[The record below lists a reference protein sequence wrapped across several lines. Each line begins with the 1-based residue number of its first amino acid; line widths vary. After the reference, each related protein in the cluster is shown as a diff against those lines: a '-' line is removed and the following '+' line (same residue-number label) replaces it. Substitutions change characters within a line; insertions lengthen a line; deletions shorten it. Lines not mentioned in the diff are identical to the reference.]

1 MIPRAGLIGRAA
13 CASGVPVACRLKVN
27 AMLKRISSSAL
38 IAAGLMFCLA
48 ACTTTSSPPRAAGAA
63 AAPAPVAAGCLETGS
78 RIASDCAAPGR
89 SYDQRD
95 IRTTGQTDA
104 QQALRMLDPSVT
116 LQGR

>member
-1 MIPRAGLIGRAA
+1 
-13 CASGVPVACRLKVN
+13 
-27 AMLKRISSSAL
+27 MLNRISNTASIAAL
-38 IAAGLMFCLA
+38 ILCLA
-48 ACTTTSSPPRAAGAA
+48 ACTTTSTPPRAADAA
-63 AAPAPVAAGCLETGS
+63 AKPAGAGCLETGS